1 MELAKCPGCG
11 QILHGEDTIFQVKTI
26 YGDGQTF
33 WSACCSEG
41 CAYDVREKF
50 AAIHRRRL
58 HDMEHQSFQKMPLS
72 KFGGDV

>member
-11 QILHGEDTIFQVKTI
+11 HILHGEDTIFQVKMI

-33 WSACCSEG
+33 WSACCSEA

-58 HDMEHQSFQKMPLS
+58 YDMEHQSFQKMPLS
-72 KFGGDV
+72 KFGGEE